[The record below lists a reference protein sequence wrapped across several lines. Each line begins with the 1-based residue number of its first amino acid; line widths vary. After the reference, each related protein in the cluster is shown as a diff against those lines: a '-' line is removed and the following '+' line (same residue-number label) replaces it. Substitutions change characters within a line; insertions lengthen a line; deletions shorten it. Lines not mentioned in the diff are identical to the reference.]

1 MEDRKKLIKTIQ
13 DPMIT
18 GIFHQLATNNQFEFI
33 TNESAI
39 NLDVDYYLSRSGK
52 KFISNLYDNLIEN
65 YPNEDP
71 LIRLSKIIETRYK
84 DKWLRIYETL
94 KKDYNPINNYD
105 MIEVETPDLEDHRVT
120 KMDQDVSNETDLND
134 YGFNSNNPVPTSKNI
149 TRLTGSGENNKTDET
164 INRTGTRTLTRS
176 GNIGVTTSA
185 QLVEGEVKLR
195 ALYNMIDIIYNDVD
209 KVLCLSIY

>member
-1 MEDRKKLIKTIQ
+1 MT
-13 DPMIT
+13 T

-65 YPNEDP
+65 YPNDDP

-84 DKWLRIYETL
+84 DKWVRIYETL
-94 KKDYNPINNYD
+94 LMDYNPINNYD

-120 KMDQDVSNETDLND
+120 KVDQDVTNDTDLND
-134 YGFNSNNPVPTSKNI
+134 YGFNSDTPVPTSKNT
-149 TRLTGSGENNKTDET
+149 TRLTGSGDKNKTDET

-185 QLVEGEVKLR
+185 QLVEGEIKLR
-195 ALYNMIDIIYNDVD
+195 ALYNMIDIIYSDVD

>member
-1 MEDRKKLIKTIQ
+1 ML
-13 DPMIT
+13 T

-33 TNESAI
+33 TNETAI

-52 KFISNLYDNLIEN
+52 KFISNLYNNLIEN
-65 YPNEDP
+65 YPDDDP

-94 KKDYNPINNYD
+94 MMDYNPINNYD
-105 MIEVETPDLEDHRVT
+105 MIEVETPNLEDHRVT

-134 YGFNSNNPVPTSKNI
+134 YGFNSNEPVPTSKNI

-164 INRTGTRTLTRS
+164 INRTGTRTLSRS

>member
-1 MEDRKKLIKTIQ
+1 
-13 DPMIT
+13 MIT

-33 TNESAI
+33 TNEIAI

-52 KFISNLYDNLIEN
+52 KFISNLYNNLIEN
-65 YPNEDP
+65 YPNDDP

-84 DKWLRIYETL
+84 DKWLRIYDTL
-94 KKDYNPINNYD
+94 MMDYNPINNYD
-105 MIEVETPDLEDHRVT
+105 MVEVETPDLEDHRVT
-120 KMDQDVSNETDLND
+120 KMDQDVTNDTDLND
-134 YGFNSNNPVPTSKNI
+134 YGFNSDNPVPISKNT
-149 TRLTGSGENNKTDET
+149 TRLTGSGDKNKTDET

-185 QLVEGEVKLR
+185 QLVEGEIKLR
-195 ALYNMIDIIYNDVD
+195 ALHNMIDILYNDVD

>member
-1 MEDRKKLIKTIQ
+1 
-13 DPMIT
+13 MIT

-33 TNESAI
+33 TNETAI
-39 NLDVDYYLSRSGK
+39 NLDIDYYLSRSGK
-52 KFISNLYDNLIEN
+52 KFISNLYNNLIEN
-65 YPNEDP
+65 YPDDDP

-185 QLVEGEVKLR
+185 QLVEGEIKLR

>member
-1 MEDRKKLIKTIQ
+1 
-13 DPMIT
+13 MIT

-33 TNESAI
+33 TNETAI

-52 KFISNLYDNLIEN
+52 KFISNLYNNLIDN
-65 YPNEDP
+65 YPNDDP

-94 KKDYNPINNYD
+94 KMDYNPINNYD
-105 MIEVETPDLEDHRVT
+105 MIEVETPNLEDHRVT

-134 YGFNSNNPVPTSKNI
+134 YGFNSNEPVPTSKNI

-164 INRTGTRTLTRS
+164 INRTGTRTLSRS

>member
-1 MEDRKKLIKTIQ
+1 
-13 DPMIT
+13 MIT

-71 LIRLSKIIETRYK
+71 LVRLSKIIETRYK

-105 MIEVETPDLEDHRVT
+105 MIEVETPELEDHRVT
-120 KMDQDVSNETDLND
+120 KIDQDVSNETDLND

-149 TRLTGSGENNKTDET
+149 TRLTGSGENNKTDELVEK
-164 INRTGTRTLTRS
+164 GGKRTLTRS

-185 QLVEGEVKLR
+185 QLVEGEIKLR